1 MGRGFL
7 ELVIGRELFV
17 MTEHTEIRH
26 EVEIED
32 FFSRVLAVIGRT
44 TDKEVANLLRR
55 RRLTLATAESVTGGL
70 LAGRLTATPGSSDY
84 FIGGVVCYSNRIKV
98 MELGIPAALIA
109 EHGAVSS
116 EVAVAMA
123 EGICKRFR
131 VGVGLAT
138 TGVAG
143 PGSTTPPKAIGT
155 VYVAVSSREGKEFKE
170 LNLKGT
176 RREIR
181 DKAVQGALGL
191 LWLHLGGEEA
201 REKVERGN

>member
-1 MGRGFL
+1 
-7 ELVIGRELFV
+7 
-17 MTEHTEIRH
+17 MTEQPEMRH
-26 EVEIED
+26 AVEIED

-44 TDKEVANLLRR
+44 TDKEVAHLLRS

-109 EHGAVSS
+109 EHGAVSP

-143 PGSTTPPKAIGT
+143 PGVPAGTTPPKPIGT
-155 VYVAVSSREGKEFKE
+155 VYVAVSSREGKEVKE

-201 REKVERGN
+201 REKAERGGVVQEADL